1 MHLERSRRIRNE
13 VFPQKGV
20 ETVSS
25 NIMPFGQKNSN
36 SKKQQQ
42 QKNKTVGVLVLS
54 SQLVVQNLLSINQI
68 DGTLDRL
75 WHYNLQI
82 YHS

>member
-1 MHLERSRRIRNE
+1 MPRIH
-13 VFPQKGV
+13 PKGKNQQ
-20 ETVSS
+20 TVNPTRPPITPSDYV
-25 NIMPFGQKNSN
+25 
-36 SKKQQQ
+36 QQIQ
-42 QKNKTVGVLVLS
+42 PLHTELVKMQNWVNPS